1 MSKVIIIGAG
11 ASGLTAAITARREN
25 HEVIL
30 LEKNNICGKKIL
42 KTGNGRCNYYNIDQN
57 LRHYHSSNQ
66 ELVKEIIT
74 KENLQAVLTFF
85 DSIGIIPKLKDG
97 YYYPYSNQAVSIQNA
112 LIEEAKH
119 LNVKI
124 ETNIYIEKINY
135 ITDEKKYKIITTG
148 KNYYTPNIII
158 ATGSNASLK
167 NDSIG
172 NGYQLLKNLGH
183 TVIKP
188 LPALVQL
195 NINQPFLKEWSG
207 IRAEAT
213 IKLLEDNEEKRTE
226 NGEIL
231 LTNYG
236 LSGICIM
243 QLSGQIA
250 RGLYNNKKEEVII
263 NFLPTFA
270 TNRQD
275 FIEFLNR
282 RDCQLPNRNISQ
294 LLDGILNYKLVNI
307 LIKISN
313 IPLSKK
319 WSQLNERNKSIL
331 ASNFVELRLEIT
343 STKSLEKAQ
352 VTSGGVPL
360 TEINTKTMSSK
371 KLKNL
376 YITGEL
382 LDIDGDCGGYNLT
395 FAWISGLL
403 AGKLGDNND

>member
-135 ITDEKKYKIITTG
+135 ITDEKKYEIITTG

-282 RDCQLPNRNISQ
+282 RDCQLLNRNISQ

>member
-66 ELVKEIIT
+66 ELIKEIIT

-112 LIEEAKH
+112 LIEEAKY

-135 ITDEKKYKIITTG
+135 LTNEKKYEIITTE

-183 TVIKP
+183 TIIKP

-195 NINQPFLKEWSG
+195 NINQTFLKEWSG

>member
-42 KTGNGRCNYYNIDQN
+42 KTGNGRCNYYNIDQS
-57 LRHYHSSNQ
+57 LKHYHSSNQ
-66 ELVKEIIT
+66 ELINEIIT

-85 DSIGIIPKLKDG
+85 DSIGIIPRLKDG

-112 LIEEAKH
+112 LIEEAKY

-135 ITDEKKYKIITTG
+135 LTNEKKYEIITSE

-183 TVIKP
+183 TIIKP

>member
-135 ITDEKKYKIITTG
+135 ITDEKKYEIITTG

-270 TNRQD
+270 TNLQD

-282 RDCQLPNRNISQ
+282 RDCQLLNRNISQ

-313 IPLSKK
+313 I
-319 WSQLNERNKSIL
+319 IL
-331 ASNFVELRLEIT
+331 TSPILRLPRHD
-343 STKSLEKAQ
+343 
-352 VTSGGVPL
+352 GWPR
-360 TEINTKTMSSK
+360 NT
-371 KLKNL
+371 
-376 YITGEL
+376 
-382 LDIDGDCGGYNLT
+382 
-395 FAWISGLL
+395 
-403 AGKLGDNND
+403 